1 MKDDLRK
8 HTFIIIRKDGEYV
21 ASRMMRSNT
30 IRMTIY
36 AHEAAKT
43 RDRELAEKVARAI
56 GGTMMLYNDITL
68 EIREFRKE
76 QNDE

>member
-8 HTFIIIRKDGEYV
+8 HTIIIIRKDGEYV
-21 ASRMMRSNT
+21 ASRMLRSNY

-36 AHEAAKT
+36 AHEAVKT

>member
-1 MKDDLRK
+1 MIDIRRK
-8 HTFIIIRKDGEYV
+8 TCIIIRKDGEYV
-21 ASRMMRSNT
+21 ASRMMRSNY

-43 RDRELAEKVARAI
+43 RDRALAERVARAI
-56 GGTMMLYNDITL
+56 GGTMMLYNDITRD
-68 EIREFRKE
+68 IREMKE

>member
-8 HTFIIIRKDGEYV
+8 HTFIIIWKDGEYV

-43 RDRELAEKVARAI
+43 RDRALAERVARAI
-56 GGTMMLYNDITL
+56 GGTMMLYNDITRD
-68 EIREFRKE
+68 IREMKE

>member
-1 MKDDLRK
+1 MKDDIRK

-21 ASRMMRSNT
+21 ASRMMRRKY

-43 RDRELAEKVARAI
+43 RDRALAEKVARAI

-68 EIREFRKE
+68 DIREMRKE
-76 QNDE
+76 QKNG